1 MESLKHMREAVMAV
15 LNELAE
21 PPVTHGEVEIERV
34 FDTVRDHYQLVS
46 VGWYGKERVYGAF
59 VHLDIKNEKIWVQLN
74 NTDVELG
81 ERLLEHGI
89 DRGQIVL
96 GFQSPER
103 RPFTDY
109 ASG

>member
-1 MESLKHMREAVMAV
+1 MASLEHIREAVMAV

-21 PPVTHGEVEIERV
+21 PPVTHGEIEIERI

-46 VGWYGKERVYGAF
+46 VGWRNKERVYGAF
-59 VHLDIKNEKIWVQLN
+59 VHLDNKNKKSWVQLN

-81 ERLLEHGI
+81 ERLLENGTH
-89 DRGQIVL
+89 RQQIVL

-109 ASG
+109 AAG